1 MKNKRKII
9 NDPVYGFLQIPSDLI
24 FEIIQHPFF
33 QRLRRIKQLGLA
45 EMVYPGAVH
54 TRFQHALGAMHLM
67 GQALDVL
74 SSKGHPIDEA
84 EKESAQIAILLHDLG
99 HGPFSHVLE
108 KQLLHQVPH
117 EWLSAQLMGQLNIQF
132 QGKLTTALAMFH
144 GTYPRPFFH
153 QLISGQLDM
162 DRMDY
167 LKRDSFFTGVVEGT
181 IGVERLIKMLHVVD
195 DRLVVEEKGLLSV
208 ENFLNAR
215 RLMYWQV
222 YLHRT
227 AIAAESMLTA
237 MLERVRWLIQNE
249 TSPFLEGPLA
259 YFLSHSVSKTWV
271 NEHSEALHQFSLLD
285 DMDIFFHIKM
295 WQFDSD
301 AILSYLAKRLI
312 QRDLF
317 SIELKSMPLPESY
330 IKLPLPPGFLEE
342 SRAYF
347 VRQGQVSNKGYLPEG
362 SQIWI
367 LTKQGSVV
375 DIAEASDLPT
385 IKALSHI
392 VKKYYVSS
400 ANPIYLSVNLGSGLA
415 DSSTIHP
422 VS

>member
-24 FEIIQHPFF
+24 FEVIQHPFF

-67 GQALDVL
+67 GQALEVL
-74 SSKGHPIDEA
+74 QSKGHRIEA
-84 EKESAQIAILLHDLG
+84 HEKESAQLAILLHDLG

-108 KQLLHQVPH
+108 KQLLKNVAH
-117 EWLSAQLMGQLNIQF
+117 EWLSAQMMEQLNLEF
-132 QGKLTTALAMFH
+132 QGHLSLAIEMFQ
-144 GTYPRPFFH
+144 GSYTRPFFH

-162 DRMDY
+162 DRLDY
-167 LKRDSFFTGVVEGT
+167 LIRDSFYSGVVEGT
-181 IGVERLIKMLHVVD
+181 IGVERLIKMLQVVD
-195 DRLVVEEKGLLSV
+195 ERLVVEEKGLLSV

-227 AIAAESMLTA
+227 AISAESMLTA
-237 MLERVRWLIQNE
+237 VLERVRWLIT
-249 TSPFLEGPLA
+249 TSNQPFLEGPLA
-259 YFLSHSVSKTWV
+259 YFLGNVVDKSWV
-271 NEHSEALHQFSLLD
+271 RKNPSTLYEFSLLD
-285 DMDIFFHIKM
+285 DMDIVFHIKM
-295 WQFDSD
+295 WQSSSD
-301 AILSYLAKRLI
+301 HVLSYLAKRLI
-312 QRDLF
+312 QRNLF
-317 SIELKSMPLPESY
+317 SIELRSNPWPES
-330 IKLPLPPGFLEE
+330 KNTWELPDGFAEADRTFLIR
-342 SRAYF
+342 S
-347 VRQGQVSNKGYLPEG
+347 GQVSNKGYLPES

-367 LTKQGSVV
+367 LTKQGHVI

-400 ANPIYLSVNLGSGLA
+400 ANPISLSVDLGREL
-415 DSSTIHP
+415 P
-422 VS
+422 QL